1 MKMNNIFIFLVSL
14 SIAVTSLSADID
26 CPSDSAYHVDMR
38 TMLPDG
44 SPNPS
49 YGQQIST
56 GLCACIT
63 FGDGVEINGNDITF
77 TINIVDNEPIRG
89 IELDIYHD
97 SNDLTYSSVTRGQK
111 LQGLVN
117 DEGNP
122 TSDMTILGN
131 SIDDYVKILAYS
143 VNRARTAGNGD
154 EGDLLQL
161 TYTLG
166 DGATLPENISF
177 YFSIV
182 NIPGTSLNPELLNV
196 VCGFPGEDNP
206 VAVSTVTASSEDD
219 QVLPK
224 EFALFQNYPNPFNPN
239 TQISFNVPTAE
250 FVTLKVYNLL
260 GQDVKMLANKVMSP
274 GKYTFEWN
282 GTDLLNNDAA
292 SGVYFYELRGE
303 TFVSRK
309 KMLLIR

>member
-14 SIAVTSLSADID
+14 SITATSVSADIE

-97 SNDLTYSSVTRGQK
+97 SNDLIYSSVTRGQK

-143 VNRARTAGNGD
+143 VNRARTAGNGE
-154 EGDLLQL
+154 EGDLLYL
-161 TYTLG
+161 TYTLA

-177 YFSIV
+177 HFSIV

-206 VAVSTVTASSEDD
+206 IAVSTATASSEGD

-239 TQISFNVPTAE
+239 TQISFDVPTAE
-250 FVTLKVYNLL
+250 FVALRVYNLL

>member
-1 MKMNNIFIFLVSL
+1 MKINKIFIFLASL
-14 SIAVTSLSADID
+14 SITVTSVSAEIE

-63 FGDGVEINGNDITF
+63 FGNGVEINGNNITF

-131 SIDDYVKILAYS
+131 AIDDYVKI
-143 VNRARTAGNGD
+143 G
-154 EGDLLQL
+154 
-161 TYTLG
+161 
-166 DGATLPENISF
+166 
-177 YFSIV
+177 
-182 NIPGTSLNPELLNV
+182 
-196 VCGFPGEDNP
+196 
-206 VAVSTVTASSEDD
+206 
-219 QVLPK
+219 
-224 EFALFQNYPNPFNPN
+224 
-239 TQISFNVPTAE
+239 
-250 FVTLKVYNLL
+250 
-260 GQDVKMLANKVMSP
+260 
-274 GKYTFEWN
+274 
-282 GTDLLNNDAA
+282 
-292 SGVYFYELRGE
+292 
-303 TFVSRK
+303 
-309 KMLLIR
+309 